1 MLTTKQIQILRAALD
16 CLIPPDDFP
25 GGWEAGVGDY
35 LLQQF
40 ERDLHPLLEMYRA
53 GLDALDQEA
62 QARTGRP
69 FNELTLE
76 ARTAILEQVE
86 QGQVIIAWPIGPTD
100 FFRQLVDH
108 SMEGYYGD
116 PGNGGNR
123 DMIAWKMI
131 GFEVRE

>member
-1 MLTTKQIQILRAALD
+1 MLTPQQIQTLRSVID
-16 CLIPPDDFP
+16 CLIPPDDFS

-40 ERDLHPLLEMYRA
+40 ERDLRPQLEMYRA

-62 QARTGRP
+62 RASTGQP
-69 FNELTLE
+69 FAALMPEAQTALLE
-76 ARTAILEQVE
+76 KIE
-86 QGQVIIAWPIGPTD
+86 QGQVITDWSVSPAD

-108 SMEGYYGD
+108 AMEGYYGD

-123 DMIAWKMI
+123 DAIAWKMI